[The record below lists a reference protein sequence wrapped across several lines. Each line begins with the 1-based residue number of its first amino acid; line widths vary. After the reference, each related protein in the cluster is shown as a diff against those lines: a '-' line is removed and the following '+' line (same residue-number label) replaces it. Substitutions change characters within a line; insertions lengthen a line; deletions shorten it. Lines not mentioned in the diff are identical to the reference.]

1 MFRVSTLT
9 SLLAGSILG
18 VSCFVS
24 VVAHADVISPEE
36 DACRGKSAGA
46 SCTATSGDKKIAGA
60 CAAAT
65 CSRLD
70 YGSWNRDASPSPP
83 SKDYPCVTCQAG
95 GGSVPADDVGCSV
108 SSNLARTAAPF
119 GLAAIPAVV
128 VALVRR
134 RRR

>member
-1 MFRVSTLT
+1 MAR
-9 SLLAGSILG
+9 LLAASLTFAAVLG
-18 VSCFVS
+18 TTI
-24 VVAHADVISPEE
+24 AHADVISPEE

-46 SCTATSGDKKIAGA
+46 TCTATSGGKTVEGA

-83 SKDYPCVTCQAG
+83 SKSYPCVTCQPGAPAPGDDAG
-95 GGSVPADDVGCSV
+95 CAV
-108 SSNLARTAAPF
+108 SSGLARTAAPF

-128 VALVRR
+128 VALLRR